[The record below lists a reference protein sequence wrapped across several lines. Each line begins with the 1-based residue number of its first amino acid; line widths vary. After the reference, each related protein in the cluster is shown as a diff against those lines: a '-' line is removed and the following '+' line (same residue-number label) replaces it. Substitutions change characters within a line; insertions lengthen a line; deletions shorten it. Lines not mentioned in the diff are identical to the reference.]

1 MQEREAKLLCKSNDL
16 VSISV
21 SNSKSGWVVQIL
33 EKNKQDP
40 DYLIS
45 KRSTDPR
52 LFKTSDA
59 ALRCCNRI
67 GFNKV
72 EVFFG

>member
-21 SNSKSGWVVQIL
+21 SNNNSGWIIKIL
-33 EKNKQDP
+33 EKNKHNP

-52 LFKTSDA
+52 VFKTSDA

>member
-16 VSISV
+16 VSVSV
-21 SNSKSGWVVQIL
+21 STNNTGWIVKIL
-33 EKNKQDP
+33 EKNKNDP

-52 LFKTSDA
+52 TFKTSDA

-72 EVFFG
+72 EVFFE

>member
-21 SNSKSGWVVQIL
+21 SNMPSGWVIQIL
-33 EKNKQDP
+33 EKNKHDP

-52 LFKTSDA
+52 MFKTSDA
-59 ALRCCNRI
+59 ALKCCNRI

>member
-21 SNSKSGWVVQIL
+21 SNINSGWIVKIL
-33 EKNKQDP
+33 EKNKHDP

-52 LFKTSDA
+52 TFKTSDA
-59 ALRCCNRI
+59 ALRCCHRI

-72 EVFFG
+72 EVFVG

>member
-21 SNSKSGWVVQIL
+21 LINDSGWTVKIL
-33 EKNKQDP
+33 EKNKYDS

-52 LFKTSDA
+52 IFKTCDA

-67 GFNKV
+67 GFDKV

>member
-21 SNSKSGWVVQIL
+21 SNNNTGWIIKIL
-33 EKNKQDP
+33 EKNKQDS

-52 LFKTSDA
+52 TFKTSDA
-59 ALRCCNRI
+59 ALRCCHRI

>member
-16 VSISV
+16 VAISV
-21 SNSKSGWVVQIL
+21 SSNDSGWIIKIL
-33 EKNKQDP
+33 EKNKQAP

-52 LFKTSDA
+52 IFKTSDA

>member
-21 SNSKSGWVVQIL
+21 SADTTGWIIKIL
-33 EKNKQDP
+33 EKNKLDT

-45 KRSTDPR
+45 KRSNDPR
-52 LFKTSDA
+52 IFKTSDA

-67 GFNKV
+67 GFSKV
-72 EVFFG
+72 EVFFE

>member
-21 SNSKSGWVVQIL
+21 SNGTTGWIIKIL
-33 EKNKQDP
+33 EKNKHDP

-52 LFKTSDA
+52 VFKTSDA

-67 GFNKV
+67 GFDKV
-72 EVFFG
+72 EVLFG

>member
-21 SNSKSGWVVQIL
+21 SKADAGWIIKIL
-33 EKNKQDP
+33 EKNKQDS

-52 LFKTSDA
+52 TFKTSDA

-67 GFNKV
+67 GFSKV
-72 EVFFG
+72 EVIF

>member
-1 MQEREAKLLCKSNDL
+1 MQEREAKLLCKSHDL

-21 SNSKSGWVVQIL
+21 SNKSSGWVIQIT
-33 EKNKQDP
+33 EKNKNVP

-59 ALRCCNRI
+59 ALRCCHRI

-72 EVFFG
+72 EVTIN

>member
-21 SNSKSGWVVQIL
+21 FSNKSGWVIKIL
-33 EKNKQDP
+33 EKNKSEP

-52 LFKTSDA
+52 IFKTSDA

-67 GFNKV
+67 GFNMV
-72 EVFFG
+72 EVRFD